1 MRLNLPSILFL
12 ILGLSLATVMRAQTV
27 DSLWQGWL
35 APFVQTGGTAP
46 NFTFQGLFNSN
57 TGFAGSQISQAQHPR
72 LIVFSSNQCYELP
85 IDTITASGSIIAGR
99 VVDHSGLLSALPS
112 GMAAIYHPSSVHRVG
127 PFISG
132 LSASLQGCLQTF
144 TNLKIDSLQTAN
156 VTTDA
161 TLAGDGTS
169 ETPLK
174 IAQQG
179 ATAGQ
184 VLKWDGTTWLPA
196 PDSGGDEY
204 YEIFESI
211 TGSTITPALTIPA
224 TDREWRINL
233 YRTGV
238 RMTYG
243 LDFTITDDDIVLTV
257 AGQDE
262 AFVLII
268 K

>member
-1 MRLNLPSILFL
+1 MRLKLLFILLLF
-12 ILGLSLATVMRAQTV
+12 AAAAPAQTV

-35 APFVQTGGTAP
+35 SPVVQTGGTAP

-72 LIVFSSNQCYELP
+72 LIVFSSNRCYELP
-85 IDTITASGSIIAGR
+85 IDTITGAGSIIAGR
-99 VVDHSGLLSALPS
+99 AVDPSGQLSALPS

-144 TNLKIDSLQTAN
+144 TNLKIDSLRTAVQT
-156 VTTDA
+156 DS
-161 TLAGDGTS
+161 TLSGDGTV
-169 ETPLK
+169 ETPLQL
-174 IAQQG
+174 ARQG
-179 ATAGQ
+179 ATENQ
-184 VLKWDGTTWLPA
+184 VLKWNGTTWLPA
-196 PDSGGDEY
+196 ADAGGNEN
-204 YEIFESI
+204 YETFSSI
-211 TGSTITPALTIPA
+211 TGNTISPSISLPVTGR
-224 TDREWRINL
+224 DWRINL

-243 LDFTITDDDIVLTV
+243 LDFTVAGSDIVLTV

-262 AFVLII
+262 AFLLLV

>member
-1 MRLNLPSILFL
+1 MRLNLLFILLLFAA
-12 ILGLSLATVMRAQTV
+12 GAPAQTV

-35 APFVQTGGTAP
+35 SPFVQTGGTAP
-46 NFTFQGLFNSN
+46 SFTFQGLFNSN
-57 TGFAGSQISQAQHPR
+57 TGFSGSQISQAQHPR

-99 VVDHSGLLSALPS
+99 AVDPSGQLSALPS
-112 GMAAIYHPSSVHRVG
+112 GMAAIYHPSTLHRVG

-144 TNLKIDSLQTAN
+144 TNLKIDSLSTTVQ
-156 VTTDA
+156 TDA
-161 TLAGDGTS
+161 TLSGDGSSTL
-169 ETPLK
+169 PLK

-179 ATAGQ
+179 ATAEQ
-184 VLKWDGTTWLPA
+184 VLKWNGMTWLPGN
-196 PDSGGDEY
+196 DSGAQESFEAFASVSGDT
-204 YEIFESI
+204 ISPSI
-211 TGSTITPALTIPA
+211 TLPA

-243 LDFTITDDDIVLTV
+243 LDFTISGGDIVLTV
-257 AGQDE
+257 PGQDE
-262 AFVLII
+262 AFFLLV
-268 K
+268 KYPPE

>member
-1 MRLNLPSILFL
+1 MRLKLLFILT
-12 ILGLSLATVMRAQTV
+12 LGLSFATIVPAQTV

-35 APFVQTGGTAP
+35 SPFVQTGGTAP

-85 IDTITASGSIIAGR
+85 IDTITAAGSIIAGWA
-99 VVDHSGLLSALPS
+99 VDPSGQLSALPS

-132 LSASLQGCLQTF
+132 LSNSLQGCLQTF
-144 TNLKIDSLQTAN
+144 TNLKIDSIGTTIQ
-156 VTTDA
+156 TDA
-161 TLAGDGTS
+161 TLSGNGTA

-174 IAQQG
+174 MAQQG
-179 ATAGQ
+179 ATTNQ
-184 VLKWDGTTWLPA
+184 VLKWNGTTWLPA
-196 PDSGGDEY
+196 NDSGGAEI
-204 YEIFESI
+204 YEVFASVLGDTISPSI
-211 TGSTITPALTIPA
+211 TLPA
-224 TDREWRINL
+224 TDRDWRINL

-243 LDFTITDDDIVLTV
+243 LDFTISGSDILLTV

-262 AFVLII
+262 AFFLIV

>member
-1 MRLNLPSILFL
+1 MRLKLLFILT
-12 ILGLSLATVMRAQTV
+12 LGLSFAATAPAQTV

-35 APFVQTGGTAP
+35 SPFVQTGGTAP
-46 NFTFQGLFNSN
+46 NFNFQGLFNSN

-85 IDTITASGSIIAGR
+85 IDTITAAGSIIAGR
-99 VVDHSGLLSALPS
+99 AVDPSGQLSALPS

-127 PFISG
+127 PFIAG
-132 LSASLQGCLQTF
+132 LSSSLQGCLQTF
-144 TNLKIDSLQTAN
+144 TNLKIDSLQSAN

-161 TLAGDGTS
+161 TLSGNGTS
-169 ETPLK
+169 GTPLK

-179 ATAGQ
+179 ATANQ
-184 VLKWDGTTWLPA
+184 VLKWNGSTWLP
-196 PDSGGDEY
+196 DNDIGGSEF
-204 YEIFESI
+204 YEAFTSVSSNTISPSI
-211 TGSTITPALTIPA
+211 TLPA
-224 TDREWRINL
+224 TDRQWRINL

-243 LDFTITDDDIVLTV
+243 LDFTISGSVILLTV

-262 AFVLII
+262 AFLLLV

>member
-1 MRLNLPSILFL
+1 MRKIRL
-12 ILGLSLATVMRAQTV
+12 ILILIVGLLYAAAASAQTV

-35 APFVQTGGTAP
+35 SPFVQTGGSAP

-57 TGFAGSQISQAQHPR
+57 TGFSGSQISQAQNPR
-72 LIVFSSNQCYELP
+72 LIIYSSNKCYELP
-85 IDTITASGSIIAGR
+85 IDTITSAGSIIAGTA
-99 VVDHSGLLSALPS
+99 VDPSGLLSALPS
-112 GMAAIYHPSSVHRVG
+112 GMAAIYHPSSVRRVG

-132 LSASLQGCLQTF
+132 VSASLQGCLQTF
-144 TNLKIDSLQTAN
+144 TNLKIDSTA
-156 VTTDA
+156 VVTDA
-161 TLAGDGTS
+161 TIGGDGTANS
-169 ETPLK
+169 PLK

-179 ATAGQ
+179 AIPGQ
-184 VLKWDGTTWLPA
+184 VLRWNGTTWLP
-196 PDSGGDEY
+196 DVISGGTEEY
-204 YEIFESI
+204 EVFASV
-211 TGSTITPALTIPA
+211 TGNTITPTLDIPETA
-224 TDREWRINL
+224 REWRINL

-243 LDFTITDDDIVLTV
+243 LDYTISGDDIVLTV

>member
-1 MRLNLPSILFL
+1 MRLKLLF
-12 ILGLSLATVMRAQTV
+12 IVFLGLLFAAAAPAQTV

-35 APFVQTGGTAP
+35 SPFVQTGGTAP

-85 IDTITASGSIIAGR
+85 IDTITAAGSIIAGR
-99 VVDHSGLLSALPS
+99 AVDPSGQLSALPS

-132 LSASLQGCLQTF
+132 LSPSLQGCLQTF
-144 TNLKIDSLQTAN
+144 TNLKIDSLGSAIQ
-156 VTTDA
+156 TDA
-161 TLAGDGTS
+161 TLSGSGTM

-174 IAQQG
+174 MAQQG
-179 ATAGQ
+179 ATSNQ
-184 VLKWDGTTWLPA
+184 VLKWNGATWLPA
-196 PDSGGDEY
+196 NDDGGSEI
-204 YEIFESI
+204 YEAFTSVI
-211 TGSTITPALTIPA
+211 GDTISPTISLPA
-224 TDREWRINL
+224 TELDWRINL

-243 LDFTITDDDIVLTV
+243 LDFTVSGSDIVLTV

-262 AFVLII
+262 AFLLFV

>member
-1 MRLNLPSILFL
+1 MRLNLLFILLLF
-12 ILGLSLATVMRAQTV
+12 AAAAPAQTV

-35 APFVQTGGTAP
+35 SPFVQTGGTAP

-85 IDTITASGSIIAGR
+85 IDTITAAGSIIAGR
-99 VVDHSGLLSALPS
+99 AIDPSGQLSALPS

-132 LSASLQGCLQTF
+132 LSNSLQGCLQTF
-144 TNLKIDSLQTAN
+144 TNLKIDSLGTTIQ
-156 VTTDA
+156 TDA
-161 TLAGDGTS
+161 TLSGNGTA
-169 ETPLK
+169 ETPLQL
-174 IAQQG
+174 AQQG
-179 ATAGQ
+179 ATTNQ
-184 VLKWDGTTWLPA
+184 VLKWNGTTWLPA
-196 PDSGGDEY
+196 NDSGGAEI
-204 YEIFESI
+204 YEAFASVLGDTISPSI
-211 TGSTITPALTIPA
+211 TLPA
-224 TDREWRINL
+224 TERDWRINL

-243 LDFTITDDDIVLTV
+243 LDFTITSGDIHLTV

-262 AFVLII
+262 AFFLIV

>member
-1 MRLNLPSILFL
+1 MRKSRLIILL
-12 ILGLSLATVMRAQTV
+12 IAGLLFAAAASAQTV

-35 APFVQTGGTAP
+35 SPFVQTGGTAP
-46 NFTFQGLFNSN
+46 NFNFQGLFNSN
-57 TGFAGSQISQAQHPR
+57 TGFSGSQISQAQNPR
-72 LIVFSSNQCYELP
+72 LIIYSSNKCYELP
-85 IDTITASGSIIAGR
+85 IDTITSAGSIIAGT
-99 VVDHSGLLSALPS
+99 VVDPSGLLSALPS
-112 GMAAIYHPSSVHRVG
+112 GMAAIYHPSSVRRVG

-132 LSASLQGCLQTF
+132 LSTSLQGCLQTF
-144 TNLKIDSLQTAN
+144 TNLKIDSTA

-161 TLAGDGTS
+161 TLSGDGTNS
-169 ETPLK
+169 PLK

-179 ATAGQ
+179 AATGQ
-184 VLKWDGTTWLPA
+184 VLRWNGTTWLP
-196 PDSGGDEY
+196 DTVLGGNEEY
-204 YEIFESI
+204 EAFASV
-211 TGSTITPALTIPA
+211 TGSTITPTLDIPA

-243 LDFTITDDDIVLTV
+243 LDFSISGDDIVLTV
-257 AGQDE
+257 PGQDE

>member
-1 MRLNLPSILFL
+1 MRFKLLFIGILA
-12 ILGLSLATVMRAQTV
+12 LSFAAAVPAQTV

-35 APFVQTGGTAP
+35 SPFVQTGGTAP

-57 TGFAGSQISQAQHPR
+57 TGFSGNQISQGQHPR
-72 LIVFSSNQCYELP
+72 LIVFSSNLCYELP

-99 VVDHSGLLSALPS
+99 AVDPSGQLSALPS
-112 GMAAIYHPSSVHRVG
+112 GMAAIYHPSALHRVG

-132 LSASLQGCLQTF
+132 LSATLQGCLQTF
-144 TNLKIDSLQTAN
+144 TNLKIDSLGATVQ
-156 VTTDA
+156 TDA
-161 TLAGDGTS
+161 TLSGDGT
-169 ETPLK
+169 TNFPLK

-179 ATAGQ
+179 AAPNQ
-184 VLKWDGTTWLPA
+184 VLQWNGTTWAPANESGGTETFEGFASISGNTISPAITLPA
-196 PDSGGDEY
+196 
-204 YEIFESI
+204 
-211 TGSTITPALTIPA
+211 TN
-224 TDREWRINL
+224 REWRINL

-243 LDFTITDDDIVLTV
+243 LDFTISGSDILLTV

-262 AFVLII
+262 AFFLLI

>member
-1 MRLNLPSILFL
+1 MRLKLLFILLLFAA
-12 ILGLSLATVMRAQTV
+12 SAPAQTV

-35 APFVQTGGTAP
+35 SPFVQTGGTAP

-85 IDTITASGSIIAGR
+85 IDTITTAGSIIAGR
-99 VVDHSGLLSALPS
+99 AVDPSGQLSALPS

-144 TNLKIDSLQTAN
+144 TNLKIDSLGTTIQ
-156 VTTDA
+156 TDA
-161 TLAGDGTS
+161 TLSGNGTA
-169 ETPLK
+169 ETPLQL
-174 IAQQG
+174 AQQG
-179 ATAGQ
+179 ATTNQ
-184 VLKWDGTTWLPA
+184 VLKWNGTTWLPTN
-196 PDSGGDEY
+196 DDGGAEI
-204 YEIFESI
+204 YEAFASVIGDTISPSI
-211 TGSTITPALTIPA
+211 TLPA
-224 TDREWRINL
+224 TERDWRINL

-243 LDFTITDDDIVLTV
+243 LDFTISGDDILLTV

-262 AFVLII
+262 AFFLIV

>member
-1 MRLNLPSILFL
+1 MRLKLLFILT
-12 ILGLSLATVMRAQTV
+12 LGLSFATIVPAQTV

-35 APFVQTGGTAP
+35 SPFVQTGGTAP

-85 IDTITASGSIIAGR
+85 IDTITTAGSIIAGR
-99 VVDHSGLLSALPS
+99 AVDPSGQLSALPS
-112 GMAAIYHPSSVHRVG
+112 GMAAIYHPSAVHRVG

-132 LSASLQGCLQTF
+132 LSTSLQGCLQTF
-144 TNLKIDSLQTAN
+144 TNLKIDSLGTTIQ
-156 VTTDA
+156 TDA
-161 TLAGDGTS
+161 TLSGNGTA
-169 ETPLK
+169 ETPLQL
-174 IAQQG
+174 AQQG
-179 ATAGQ
+179 ATTNQ
-184 VLKWDGTTWLPA
+184 VLKWNGTTWLPA
-196 PDSGGDEY
+196 DAGGNEI
-204 YEIFESI
+204 YEAFTSVI
-211 TGSTITPALTIPA
+211 GDTISPTISLPA
-224 TDREWRINL
+224 TERDWRINL

-243 LDFTITDDDIVLTV
+243 LDFTISGDDILLTV

-262 AFVLII
+262 AFFLLV

>member
-1 MRLNLPSILFL
+1 MRLKLLFILT
-12 ILGLSLATVMRAQTV
+12 LGLSFATIVPAQTV

-35 APFVQTGGTAP
+35 SPFVQTGGTAP

-72 LIVFSSNQCYELP
+72 LIVFSSNRCYELP
-85 IDTITASGSIIAGR
+85 IDTITAAGSVIAGR
-99 VVDHSGLLSALPS
+99 AVDPSGQLSALPS
-112 GMAAIYHPSSVHRVG
+112 GMAAIYHPSAVNRVG

-144 TNLKIDSLQTAN
+144 TNLKIDSLRTA
-156 VTTDA
+156 VQTDA
-161 TLAGDGTS
+161 TLSGNGTVES
-169 ETPLK
+169 PLQL
-174 IAQQG
+174 AQQG
-179 ATAGQ
+179 ATENQ
-184 VLKWDGTTWLPA
+184 VLKWNGTTWLPA
-196 PDSGGDEY
+196 ADAGANEI
-204 YEIFESI
+204 YETYPSI
-211 TGSTITPALTIPA
+211 TGNTISPGIPLPA
-224 TDREWRINL
+224 TGRDWRINL

-243 LDFTITDDDIVLTV
+243 LDFTISGSDIVLTV

-262 AFVLII
+262 AFFLLV

>member
-1 MRLNLPSILFL
+1 MT
-12 ILGLSLATVMRAQTV
+12 LGLSFAAAVSAQTV

-35 APFVQTGGTAP
+35 SPFVQTGGTAP

-85 IDTITASGSIIAGR
+85 IDTITSAGSIIAGR
-99 VVDHSGLLSALPS
+99 AVDPSGQLSALPS
-112 GMAAIYHPSSVHRVG
+112 GMAAIYHPSAMHRVG

-144 TNLKIDSLQTAN
+144 TNLKIDSLETTIQ
-156 VTTDA
+156 TDA
-161 TLAGDGTS
+161 TLSGNGTA
-169 ETPLK
+169 ETALK
-174 IAQQG
+174 MAQQG
-179 ATAGQ
+179 ATLGQ
-184 VLKWDGTTWLPA
+184 VLKWNGTTWVPANDDGGAVIYEAFASVSGNTISPSISLPVTER
-196 PDSGGDEY
+196 D
-204 YEIFESI
+204 
-211 TGSTITPALTIPA
+211 
-224 TDREWRINL
+224 WRINL

-243 LDFTITDDDIVLTV
+243 LDFIIAGDDIVLTV
-257 AGQDE
+257 PGQDE
-262 AFVLII
+262 AFFLLV